1 MRGVGTSAPVLEGR
15 GLRVVADGR
24 PRLEVEAVAVYEGE
38 VLAIIGPNGA
48 GKSTLLRILGLLEPP
63 TAGEVRF
70 RGEPVGAGASLLALR
85 RRMASVFQEPL
96 LCDTTVLRNARLGLA
111 LRGVPDAEADRRVRP
126 WLERLGIAPLAGR
139 SARTLS
145 GGEAQRTSLA
155 RAFAVEPEVL
165 LLDEPFSGLDPS
177 AREALLG
184 DLERILRET
193 GTTTVFVT
201 HDRDEAIR
209 LGDRVAVMM
218 GGRILQLARPEEVFA
233 APVSEEV
240 ARFVG
245 VENILAGE
253 VADQGEGLLE
263 VRVAD
268 RSLLVVGEA
277 ARGERVLLCLRP
289 EDIVLGPAPAA
300 GPTSAR
306 NALLGKV
313 VRLVPVG
320 VLWRVVVDCGF
331 PLTALITRPSID
343 ALGLEE
349 GREVVAGFKATAV
362 HLLRRGRLDR
372 RPGGLV

>member
-1 MRGVGTSAPVLEGR
+1 METSAPVLEGR
-15 GLRVVADGR
+15 GLRVATAGR
-24 PRLEVEAVAVYEGE
+24 SRLEVEDVAAHEGE

-48 GKSTLLRILGLLEPP
+48 GKSTLLRVLGLLEPP

-70 RGEPVGAGASLLALR
+70 RGEPVGPGVPLLALR

-96 LCDTTVLRNARLGLA
+96 LCDTTVLRNARLGLT
-111 LRGVPDAEADRRVRP
+111 LRGLPEAEADRRVRP
-126 WLERLGIAPLAGR
+126 WLERLGIAHLAGR

-177 AREALLG
+177 GREALLR
-184 DLERILRET
+184 DLEGILRET

-218 GGRILQLARPEEVFA
+218 DGRILQLARPEEVFA
-233 APVSEEV
+233 APVSEAV

-253 VADQGEGLLE
+253 VVGEEDGVLR

-268 RSLLVVGEA
+268 RDLVVVGEA
-277 ARGERVLLCLRP
+277 APGDRVLVCLRP
-289 EDIVLGPAPAA
+289 EDILLGPAPGA

-306 NALLGKV
+306 NALPGKV
-313 VRLVPVG
+313 VRVVPVG

-331 PLTALITRPSID
+331 PLAALVTRPAIE

-349 GREVVAGFKATAV
+349 GLEVMAGFKATAA
-362 HLLRRGRLDR
+362 HLIRRGRLDR
-372 RPGGLV
+372 PRGRLV

>member
-1 MRGVGTSAPVLEGR
+1 VRGVGTSAPVLEGR

>member
-1 MRGVGTSAPVLEGR
+1 
-15 GLRVVADGR
+15 
-24 PRLEVEAVAVYEGE
+24 
-38 VLAIIGPNGA
+38 
-48 GKSTLLRILGLLEPP
+48 
-63 TAGEVRF
+63 
-70 RGEPVGAGASLLALR
+70 
-85 RRMASVFQEPL
+85 MASVFQEPL

-184 DLERILRET
+184 DLEGILRET
-193 GTTTVFVT
+193 GTTTILVT
-201 HDRDEAIR
+201 HDRDEALR

-240 ARFVG
+240 AHFVG

-253 VADQGEGLLE
+253 VLGQEDGLLRI
-263 VRVAD
+263 RVAD
-268 RSLLVVGEA
+268 RSLLVVGEGA
-277 ARGERVLLCLRP
+277 AGDRVLVCLRP
-289 EDIVLGPAPAA
+289 EDILLGPVPGA

-306 NALLGKV
+306 NALPGKV
-313 VRLVPVG
+313 VRVVPIG

-331 PLTALITRPSID
+331 PLVALVTRPAVE

-349 GREVVAGFKATAV
+349 GREVMAGFKATAA

-372 RPGGLV
+372 PRGRLV

>member
-1 MRGVGTSAPVLEGR
+1 MGTSAPVLEGR

-289 EDIVLGPAPAA
+289 EDIVLGPAPAV

>member
-1 MRGVGTSAPVLEGR
+1 M
-15 GLRVVADGR
+15 
-24 PRLEVEAVAVYEGE
+24 
-38 VLAIIGPNGA
+38 
-48 GKSTLLRILGLLEPP
+48 
-63 TAGEVRF
+63 
-70 RGEPVGAGASLLALR
+70 
-85 RRMASVFQEPL
+85 
-96 LCDTTVLRNARLGLA
+96 
-111 LRGVPDAEADRRVRP
+111 
-126 WLERLGIAPLAGR
+126 
-139 SARTLS
+139 
-145 GGEAQRTSLA
+145 
-155 RAFAVEPEVL
+155 
-165 LLDEPFSGLDPS
+165 
-177 AREALLG
+177 
-184 DLERILRET
+184 
-193 GTTTVFVT
+193 
-201 HDRDEAIR
+201 
-209 LGDRVAVMM
+209 
-218 GGRILQLARPEEVFA
+218 
-233 APVSEEV
+233 SEEV

>member
-1 MRGVGTSAPVLEGR
+1 
-15 GLRVVADGR
+15 VADGR
-24 PRLEVEAVAVYEGE
+24 PRLEVEAVAILEGE

-48 GKSTLLRILGLLEPP
+48 GKSTLLRVLGLLEPP

-96 LCDTTVLRNARLGLA
+96 LCDATVLRNARLGLT
-111 LRGVPDAEADRRVRP
+111 LRGVPGAEADRRVRP
-126 WLERLGIAPLAGR
+126 WLERLGIAHLAGR

-184 DLERILRET
+184 DLERVLRET
-193 GTTTVFVT
+193 GTTAVFVT
-201 HDRDEAIR
+201 HDREEALR

-253 VADQGEGLLE
+253 VTGEEAGLLR
-263 VRVAD
+263 VRVAERD
-268 RSLLVVGEA
+268 LVVVGEA
-277 ARGERVLLCLRP
+277 APGDRVLVCLRP

-300 GPTSAR
+300 PTSAR
-306 NALLGKV
+306 NALIGKV
-313 VRLVPVG
+313 ARVVPVG
-320 VLWRVVVDCGF
+320 VLLRVVVDCGF
-331 PLTALITRPSID
+331 PLTALLTRPSLE
-343 ALGLEE
+343 ALGIEE
-349 GREVVAGFKATAV
+349 GREVTASFKATAP
-362 HLLRRGRLDR
+362 HLLRREASR
-372 RPGGLV
+372 